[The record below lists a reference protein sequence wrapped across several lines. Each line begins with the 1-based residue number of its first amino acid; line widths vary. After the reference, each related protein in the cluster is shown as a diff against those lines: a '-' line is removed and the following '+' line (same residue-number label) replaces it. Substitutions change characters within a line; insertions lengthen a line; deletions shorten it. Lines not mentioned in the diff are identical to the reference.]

1 MLKQG
6 LELKQQQKLSPLQ
19 IQTIKLIELPIQEL
33 EQRIKDEFE
42 SNPVLDDSPVSSK
55 DSDSEEPK
63 DISIDELDKDD
74 PIPSYNY
81 RVNNQGKDAPKEYNT
96 FSVKESFT
104 DTLLEQLGFRHLD
117 AHKMAIGR
125 YIICSLDEDGYLKR
139 DLDSLVDDMAF
150 RENIETDYEEVLDVL
165 HIVQE
170 FDPAGVGARDV
181 RECLLLQL
189 ERLRQTPEV
198 KNARIILNDHFKAFT
213 SKHFSKIGARMGIST
228 EELKAAI
235 EKILKLNPF
244 PGGQIDDSYNDA
256 AQQIVPDFKLHYEGD
271 KRILEMPRF
280 KIPEVRVNRHYS
292 ELLQN
297 AAGTTDRATK
307 EAATFVKQKID
318 SAIWFVTALKQR
330 YETLERTMNAIL
342 DLQKDY
348 FLDGDEAHL
357 KPMVLKDIAEI
368 TGYDISTISRV
379 VNSKYIDTPFGLYPL
394 KYFFSEGM
402 ENSEGEEVSTRE
414 LKKALKELVD
424 CEDKS
429 KPLTDDELVGE
440 MTKRGYKVARRTI
453 AKYRDQLSIPMARL
467 RREI

>member
-55 DSDSEEPK
+55 DSDSDEPK

-170 FDPAGVGARDV
+170 F
-181 RECLLLQL
+181 
-189 ERLRQTPEV
+189 
-198 KNARIILNDHFKAFT
+198 
-213 SKHFSKIGARMGIST
+213 
-228 EELKAAI
+228 
-235 EKILKLNPF
+235 
-244 PGGQIDDSYNDA
+244 
-256 AQQIVPDFKLHYEGD
+256 
-271 KRILEMPRF
+271 
-280 KIPEVRVNRHYS
+280 
-292 ELLQN
+292 
-297 AAGTTDRATK
+297 
-307 EAATFVKQKID
+307 
-318 SAIWFVTALKQR
+318 
-330 YETLERTMNAIL
+330 
-342 DLQKDY
+342 
-348 FLDGDEAHL
+348 
-357 KPMVLKDIAEI
+357 
-368 TGYDISTISRV
+368 
-379 VNSKYIDTPFGLYPL
+379 
-394 KYFFSEGM
+394 
-402 ENSEGEEVSTRE
+402 
-414 LKKALKELVD
+414 
-424 CEDKS
+424 
-429 KPLTDDELVGE
+429 
-440 MTKRGYKVARRTI
+440 
-453 AKYRDQLSIPMARL
+453 
-467 RREI
+467 